1 MKRHTFLLSCA
12 MALACA
18 AGTAVAATDDLDLR
32 RLNSSLEQLA
42 SDPMLGNYAQAEQ
55 ARAREAINQMAQFR
69 PKDKEH
75 AHYLYIAERRIDIAK
90 AAAQLQDAQTKG
102 QQLDREH
109 DAILLEASR
118 LDTEMA
124 RRQLEQQRMQNQ
136 MIQEEAARLQQQ
148 GVEYSQALEQAKA
161 EGDKAKQVAAA
172 QARVANAAK
181 KQAALAEAAARAMRD
196 LNSSDG
202 GAPAN
207 TPATSAPKKSK
218 KSGGN

>member
-1 MKRHTFLLSCA
+1 MKRYTILLS
-12 MALACA
+12 ALALA
-18 AGTAVAATDDLDLR
+18 FSAGVAVAATDDLDVR
-32 RLNSSLEQLA
+32 RLNTSLDQLS
-42 SDPMLGNYAQAEQ
+42 SDPTLGSYAQAEQ
-55 ARAREAINQMAQFR
+55 ARAREAINQMAQFK

-75 AHYLYIAERRIDIAK
+75 AHYQYVAERRVDIAK
-90 AAAQLQDAQTKG
+90 AMAQLQDAQAKSA
-102 QQLDREH
+102 QLDREH

-124 RRQLEQQRMQNQ
+124 RRQLEQQRQQNQ

-161 EGDKAKQVAAA
+161 EGDKARQVAAA

-181 KQAALAEAAARAMRD
+181 KQAALAESAARAMRD

-207 TPATSAPKKSK
+207 TPATGSSK
-218 KSGGN
+218 KKASGGN

>member
-1 MKRHTFLLSCA
+1 
-12 MALACA
+12 
-18 AGTAVAATDDLDLR
+18 
-32 RLNSSLEQLA
+32 
-42 SDPMLGNYAQAEQ
+42 
-55 ARAREAINQMAQFR
+55 MAQFK

-75 AHYLYIAERRIDIAK
+75 AHYLYVAERRVDIAK
-90 AAAQLQDAQTKG
+90 AMAQFQDAQAKG
-102 QQLDREH
+102 AQLDREH

-124 RRQLEQQRMQNQ
+124 RRQLEQQRQQNQ

-161 EGDKAKQVAAA
+161 EGDKARQVAAA
-172 QARVANAAK
+172 QAKVANAAK

-196 LNSSDG
+196 MNSSDG

-207 TPATSAPKKSK
+207 TPATGSSKKKS
-218 KSGGN
+218 SGGN

>member
-1 MKRHTFLLSCA
+1 MKRYTILLS
-12 MALACA
+12 ALALA
-18 AGTAVAATDDLDLR
+18 VSAGTAMAATDDLDVR
-32 RLNSSLEQLA
+32 RLNTSLDQL
-42 SDPMLGNYAQAEQ
+42 STDPTLGSYAQAEQ
-55 ARAREAINQMAQFR
+55 ARAREAISQMAQFK

-75 AHYLYIAERRIDIAK
+75 AHYLYVAERRVDIAK
-90 AAAQLQDAQTKG
+90 AMAQFQDAQAKG
-102 QQLDREH
+102 AQLDREH

-124 RRQLEQQRMQNQ
+124 RRQLEQQRQQNQ

-161 EGDKAKQVAAA
+161 EGDKARQVAAA
-172 QARVANAAK
+172 QAKVANAAK

-196 LNSSDG
+196 MNSSDG

-207 TPATSAPKKSK
+207 TPATGSSKKKS
-218 KSGGN
+218 SGGN

>member
-1 MKRHTFLLSCA
+1 MKRSTLLSS
-12 MALACA
+12 ALALALA
-18 AGTAVAATDDLDLR
+18 AGGAMAATDDLDIR
-32 RLNSSLEQLA
+32 RLNSSLDQLS
-42 SDPMLGNYAQAEQ
+42 SDPVLGGYAQAEQ

-75 AHYLYIAERRIDIAK
+75 GHFLYVAERRVDIAK
-90 AAAQLQDAQTKG
+90 AMAQYQDAQAKSA
-102 QQLDREH
+102 QLDREH

-118 LDTEMA
+118 LDAEMA
-124 RRQLEQQRMQNQ
+124 RRQLEQQRAQNQ

-172 QARVANAAK
+172 QAKVANAAK

-196 LNSSDG
+196 INSSDG
-202 GAPAN
+202 GAPAS
-207 TPATSAPKKSK
+207 TPKKSK
-218 KSGGN
+218 KAGGN

>member
-1 MKRHTFLLSCA
+1 MKRSTLLSS
-12 MALACA
+12 ALAFALA
-18 AGTAVAATDDLDLR
+18 AGGAMAATDDLDIR
-32 RLNSSLEQLA
+32 RLNSSLDQLS
-42 SDPMLGNYAQAEQ
+42 SDPVLGSYAQAEQ

-75 AHYLYIAERRIDIAK
+75 GHFLYVAERRVDIAK
-90 AAAQLQDAQTKG
+90 AMAQYQDAQAKSA
-102 QQLDREH
+102 QLDREH

-118 LDTEMA
+118 LDAEMA
-124 RRQLEQQRMQNQ
+124 RRQLEQQRAQNQ

-172 QARVANAAK
+172 QAKVANAAK

-196 LNSSDG
+196 INSSDG
-202 GAPAN
+202 GAPAS
-207 TPATSAPKKSK
+207 TPKKSK

>member
-1 MKRHTFLLSCA
+1 MKRYTILLSSL
-12 MALACA
+12 ALALS
-18 AGTAVAATDDLDLR
+18 AGVAVAATDDLDVR
-32 RLNSSLEQLA
+32 RLNASLDQLS
-42 SDPMLGNYAQAEQ
+42 SDPTLGSYAPAEQ
-55 ARAREAINQMAQFR
+55 ARAREAINQMAQFK

-75 AHYLYIAERRIDIAK
+75 AHYQYVAERRVDIAK
-90 AAAQLQDAQTKG
+90 AMAQLQDAQAKSA
-102 QQLDREH
+102 QLDREH

-124 RRQLEQQRMQNQ
+124 RRQLEQQRQQNQ

-161 EGDKAKQVAAA
+161 EGEKARQVAAA

-181 KQAALAEAAARAMRD
+181 KQAALAESAARAMRD

-207 TPATSAPKKSK
+207 TPASGSSK
-218 KSGGN
+218 KKASGGN

>member
-1 MKRHTFLLSCA
+1 MNRYTVLLS
-12 MALACA
+12 ALALA
-18 AGTAVAATDDLDLR
+18 VSAGTAMAATDDLDVR
-32 RLNSSLEQLA
+32 RLNTSLDQL
-42 SDPMLGNYAQAEQ
+42 STDPALGNYAQAEQ
-55 ARAREAINQMAQFR
+55 ARAREAISQMAQFK

-75 AHYLYIAERRIDIAK
+75 AHYLYVAERRVDIAK
-90 AAAQLQDAQTKG
+90 AMAQLQDAQAKSA
-102 QQLDREH
+102 QLDREH

-124 RRQLEQQRMQNQ
+124 RRQLEQQRQQNQ

-161 EGDKAKQVAAA
+161 EGDKARQVAAA
-172 QARVANAAK
+172 QAKVANAAK

-196 LNSSDG
+196 MGSSDG

-207 TPATSAPKKSK
+207 TPATGSSSK
-218 KSGGN
+218 KRSSGGN